1 MNKFI
6 NKSNNSKLNVNR
18 LKNDTVFKKFET
30 SQIKIN
36 KPVKNQKIQKIKQ
49 LDYNK
54 NIELSER
61 QIIVS
66 IEEIKRLMGA

>member
-6 NKSNNSKLNVNR
+6 NKSNNNKLNVNR
-18 LKNDTVFKKFET
+18 LKNNTVFKKFEA

-36 KPVKNQKIQKIKQ
+36 KTVKSQKIQKIKQ
-49 LDYNK
+49 LDYNR